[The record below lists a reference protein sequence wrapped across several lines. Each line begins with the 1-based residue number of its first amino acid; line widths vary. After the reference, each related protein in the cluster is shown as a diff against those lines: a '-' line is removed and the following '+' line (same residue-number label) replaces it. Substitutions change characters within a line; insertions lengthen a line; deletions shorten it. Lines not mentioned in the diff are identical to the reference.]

1 MKAQQAS
8 ASRRRQQIAD
18 HVVGRQ
24 SASVAELARLCR
36 VSEMTIYRDLEELE
50 RQGVVR
56 KFRGGVTAQP
66 SAVFESNVSYRLASM
81 REEKQAIARKAAA
94 QMEPGMSVMFDDATT
109 TLALARLVTDVTPLT
124 VATNYLE
131 IIKLLSGSSGINLVA
146 LGGNYDPTHD
156 SFHGVQCVAAVE
168 AMRVDA
174 VFMSVSAVSEGHAFH
189 QEQHVV
195 AVKQAMLRVAR
206 QRVLLVDH
214 TKLDRY
220 ALHRLA
226 PLSQFD
232 TVIIDRGL
240 SDDTR
245 RDLDDRAVPYQLA

>member
-1 MKAQQAS
+1 MKSQQAG
-8 ASRRRQQIAD
+8 AVRRRQQIAD

-24 SASVAELARLCR
+24 SATVAELAQLCR

-66 SAVFESNVSYRLASM
+66 SAVFESNVTYRLAAM
-81 REEKQAIARKAAA
+81 RAEKESIARRAATLV
-94 QMEPGMSVMFDDATT
+94 EPGMSVMFDDATT
-109 TLALARLVTDVTPLT
+109 TLALARLVADVSPLT

-131 IIKLLSGSSGINLVA
+131 IIKLLSGSPGVDLIA
-146 LGGNYDPTHD
+146 LGGSYDPTHD
-156 SFHGVQCVAAVE
+156 SFNGVQCVAAVE

-206 QRVLLVDH
+206 RRVLLVDH
-214 TKLDRY
+214 SKLGRY
-220 ALHRLA
+220 ALQRLA

-232 TVIIDRGL
+232 TVIVDRGL
-240 SDDTR
+240 SDDAR
-245 RDLDDRAVPYQLA
+245 RDLDDRGVPYQLA